1 MRGPVITVDVSKGIC
16 HYQPFLEKGKPFR
29 KPKVLHDTIEGFED
43 LNAAI
48 EKTKEKSGEDVVP
61 VVFEATG
68 VYHRPLQKYLDD
80 HDMPYYIIS
89 PLLSAAYRKT
99 NLHGNKTDALDCS
112 HIAKAYYDEDSLL
125 PYHKQSDLF
134 VKLQKLNRYYETEL
148 CHLKKRKVTFR
159 SYLDIIYPRLDKCFK
174 GRSSLYDPVPMEIL
188 KKYPHPALL
197 LKHREETIVKATEK
211 KTDHKPAFIQEIV
224 HKMYECAQRSYSG
237 ADVNDLE
244 VIKLPQ
250 MIEELQEQ
258 ILLCDSILQELIQE
272 ARKVSYFPCIV
283 SIVGIGENLA
293 ARLIAELGDMFELNE
308 NGDYSLE
315 KNEEFY
321 KIADVFDVLNKN
333 QISYLVLR
341 NYENLL
347 KPEMYLDGHGDLD
360 LLCEDSQEIVRLL
373 DAKTDRKDQYPYKGD
388 GIHYYIYV
396 GGERVSL
403 DLRSV
408 GDGYYCEMWEVNLL
422 KNKVF
427 YNGFFFLFEEAYF
440 YTLIYHAI
448 LQKPALSEE
457 YMLRLSEMAQR
468 QGIIVSNYS
477 ENGFISILEKYMR
490 KEGYTYTYPVD
501 YMVPARFQLVS
512 RDMIFINWDRWLRHQ
527 LFWSKIRVIE
537 MLVWVKHK
545 LQGYK

>member
-1 MRGPVITVDVSKGIC
+1 M
-16 HYQPFLEKGKPFR
+16 
-29 KPKVLHDTIEGFED
+29 KV
-43 LNAAI
+43 
-48 EKTKEKSGEDVVP
+48 
-61 VVFEATG
+61 
-68 VYHRPLQKYLDD
+68 R
-80 HDMPYYIIS
+80 
-89 PLLSAAYRKT
+89 
-99 NLHGNKTDALDCS
+99 
-112 HIAKAYYDEDSLL
+112 
-125 PYHKQSDLF
+125 
-134 VKLQKLNRYYETEL
+134 
-148 CHLKKRKVTFR
+148 
-159 SYLDIIYPRLDKCFK
+159 
-174 GRSSLYDPVPMEIL
+174 
-188 KKYPHPALL
+188 
-197 LKHREETIVKATEK
+197 
-211 KTDHKPAFIQEIV
+211 
-224 HKMYECAQRSYSG
+224 
-237 ADVNDLE
+237 
-244 VIKLPQ
+244 
-250 MIEELQEQ
+250 
-258 ILLCDSILQELIQE
+258 
-272 ARKVSYFPCIV
+272 
-283 SIVGIGENLA
+283 
-293 ARLIAELGDMFELNE
+293 
-308 NGDYSLE
+308 
-315 KNEEFY
+315 FY

-422 KNKVF
+422 K
-427 YNGFFFLFEEAYF
+427 
-440 YTLIYHAI
+440 

>member
-1 MRGPVITVDVSKGIC
+1 M
-16 HYQPFLEKGKPFR
+16 
-29 KPKVLHDTIEGFED
+29 KV
-43 LNAAI
+43 
-48 EKTKEKSGEDVVP
+48 
-61 VVFEATG
+61 
-68 VYHRPLQKYLDD
+68 R
-80 HDMPYYIIS
+80 
-89 PLLSAAYRKT
+89 
-99 NLHGNKTDALDCS
+99 
-112 HIAKAYYDEDSLL
+112 
-125 PYHKQSDLF
+125 
-134 VKLQKLNRYYETEL
+134 
-148 CHLKKRKVTFR
+148 
-159 SYLDIIYPRLDKCFK
+159 
-174 GRSSLYDPVPMEIL
+174 
-188 KKYPHPALL
+188 
-197 LKHREETIVKATEK
+197 
-211 KTDHKPAFIQEIV
+211 
-224 HKMYECAQRSYSG
+224 
-237 ADVNDLE
+237 
-244 VIKLPQ
+244 
-250 MIEELQEQ
+250 
-258 ILLCDSILQELIQE
+258 
-272 ARKVSYFPCIV
+272 
-283 SIVGIGENLA
+283 
-293 ARLIAELGDMFELNE
+293 
-308 NGDYSLE
+308 
-315 KNEEFY
+315 FY

-427 YNGFFFLFEEAYF
+427 YNGFYVMDEEAYF

-527 LFWSKIRVIE
+527 LFWSKTRVIE